1 MYQNDTLFFSP
12 YFYKDAQGTANRKL
26 QKNKVLISERR
37 SLKKFFKSS
46 EIFTI
51 EPLGLKFTDRKK
63 IVVFTPNE
71 YTDEL
76 ANAMFKAGAGI
87 IGNYSMCSFRI
98 EGTGTYKPAAKAKP
112 YEGKKGKL
120 SRVTEIRLELECGK
134 GILNNVID
142 AMLESHPYEEVAY
155 EVYDFAKRENVSDG
169 LVITLK
175 KAMKYS
181 ELLLRLNK
189 KVSPTET
196 SFMYKGKSF
205 KKIVLI
211 ERIEN
216 EDHIKESRLQKADAV
231 LFIDKKVNLIIL

>member
-1 MYQNDTLFFSP
+1 MIHFFFLPIFS
-12 YFYKDAQGTANRKL
+12 KNAQGTANRKL
-26 QKNKVLISERR
+26 QKNKVLISERK

-46 EIFTI
+46 EILAI
-51 EPLGLKFTDRKK
+51 EPLSLKFTDRKK

-71 YTDEL
+71 YIDEL

-120 SRVTEIRLELECGK
+120 SRVNEIRLEVECGK
-134 GILNNVID
+134 EILNNVIE
-142 AMLESHPYEEVAY
+142 AMQVAHPYEEVAY
-155 EVYDFAKRENVSDG
+155 EVYDFTKRENVSDG
-169 LVITLK
+169 SVIALK

-181 ELLLRLNK
+181 ELLFRLNK
-189 KVSPTET
+189 KISSIET
-196 SFMYKGKSF
+196 SYMYKGKSF

-216 EDHIKESRLQKADAV
+216 EDYINKSRAQRADAV
-231 LFIDKKVNLIIL
+231 LFIDIKVNLIIL